1 MNKKFATRY
10 AIGLGALA
18 LLPALLGFL
27 LKPAGATYLGIQTNL
42 DDHMVYAAW
51 MQQAMRGQW
60 LFDNRFTTDAQP
72 GITIHLY
79 FLVLGWFASIFG
91 LVLTPLIARAIF
103 TTLSVLQLQKLIERV
118 VADPVKQRY
127 CLVLSTFGAGI
138 GYLVWHQ
145 FGLTITRPAPGL
157 LKGLLHDRLPID
169 VWQPE
174 AFFSPSMLTNSLF
187 MVSLFLILQF
197 FNQVLA
203 ARDGWKPVPIGA
215 VAIGLLMNI
224 HSYDVLLVA
233 LVLVAMLATTAKS
246 DLPWVGRVATM
257 FAGVIPA
264 ALWFAHVWQSD
275 QVFQARAATPTFSP
289 NFVLIL
295 AGVCPLAIFAIFS
308 SQRRLARLAVFV
320 AFCVVLVVLAGSH
333 VGDAAWMGL
342 PAWLATFAMTI
353 AFCWWMRTAN
363 PAVNLVG
370 SWAAVALIAPYFPA
384 AFQRKLSMGMAVPIG
399 ILAGIGLANA
409 LLKSPANLRRILAIP
424 AVALCT
430 LSSVLWI
437 VRDIYY
443 LRNNVSNT
451 TVHKLYYSRDEIQ
464 ILDYLR
470 KNASSRIVV
479 IAPPGAWTRTDTPD
493 QFAEPTVPDLNPVI
507 SGMTGAYTI
516 AGHWSE
522 TPHYAARRNKSVRK
536 FWSPDATTADRLQY
550 LTENRVD
557 YVVFQPKLF
566 PFLQPTIFGEQV
578 AGGPEAVLIKVRAT
592 R

>member
-1 MNKKFATRY
+1 MFATRY
-10 AIGLGALA
+10 AFGLGALA

-72 GITIHLY
+72 GITIHVY
-79 FLVLGWFASIFG
+79 FLVLGWFAKIFG

-103 TTLSVLQLQKLIERV
+103 TTLSVLQIQKLIERV
-118 VADPVKQRY
+118 VVDPVKQRY

-157 LKGLLHDRLPID
+157 LKEVLHDRLPID

-187 MVSLFLILQF
+187 MVSLFLILLF

-203 ARDGWKPVPIGA
+203 ARDGWKPVPVGGL
-215 VAIGLLMNI
+215 AIGLLMNI

-233 LVLVAMLATTAKS
+233 LVLVAMLATTSKA
-246 DLPWVGRVATM
+246 DLPWIGRVATM
-257 FAGVIPA
+257 FSGVIPA
-264 ALWFAHVWQSD
+264 ALWFAHVWQMD
-275 QVFQARAATPTFSP
+275 PVFQARAATPTHSP
-289 NFVLIL
+289 NFVLIF
-295 AGVCPLAIFAIFS
+295 AGVLPLAAFAIFS
-308 SQRRLARLAVFV
+308 SQSRLPRLAVFAV
-320 AFCVVLVVLAGSH
+320 FCVVLVAFAGSH
-333 VGDAAWMGL
+333 VGDLAWMG
-342 PAWLATFAMTI
+342 PAAWPGAFAIAI
-353 AFCWWMRTAN
+353 AFCWWLRAAN

-370 SWAAVALIAPYFPA
+370 SWAAIALVAPYFPA

-399 ILAGIGLANA
+399 ILAGIGAA
-409 LLKSPANLRRILAIP
+409 ELLLRSPANLRRILAKP
-424 AVALCT
+424 AITICC

-437 VRDIYY
+437 VRDLYY

-451 TVHKLYYSRDEIQ
+451 TVHKLYYSSDDARIF
-464 ILDYLR
+464 DYLR
-470 KNASSRIVV
+470 EKASSRVV
-479 IAPPGAWTRTDTPD
+479 AIAPPGASTTTDTPD
-493 QFAEPTVPDLNPVI
+493 QFAEPAVPDLNPVI
-507 SGMTGAYTI
+507 SGLTGAYTI

-522 TPHYAARRNKSVRK
+522 TPGYASRRNESVRK
-536 FWSPDATTADRLQY
+536 FWSPEASTSDRLAY
-550 LTENRVD
+550 LAENRVD
-557 YVVFQPKLF
+557 YIVFQPKLF
-566 PFLQPTIFGEQV
+566 PFLQPEMFGEQV
-578 AGGPEAVLIKVRAT
+578 AGGPNAVLIKVRAA